1 MDFICMETLL
11 REEEDELALN
21 KRMYDYELYFSV
33 ENEREEMKLLEIM
46 KRFFHFKFRFLKT
59 KPYKE
64 LVVFLPNT
72 TKNRALEFSS
82 ALRRQL
88 RNYERDQK
96 KKII

>member
-1 MDFICMETLL
+1 MDFICMETVL
-11 REEEDELALN
+11 RNGEEDKEDN
-21 KRMYDYELYFSV
+21 NRMYDYELYFSV
-33 ENEREEMKLLEIM
+33 DNEREEMKLLEIM

-72 TKNRALEFSS
+72 RKNRALEFSA

-88 RNYERDQK
+88 KNYERDQK
-96 KKII
+96 KKST